1 MNKVYLKVELSV
13 VVDTDLTSPDDIMEH
28 LDIDVLGD
36 VEGANVLQSEVD
48 KFYITDAK

>member
-28 LDIDVLGD
+28 VDVDVLGD
-36 VEGANVLQSEVD
+36 VENVNVLQHEVEN
-48 KFYITDAK
+48 FYVTDAK